1 VGEVLPR
8 RKAAGEKYVASKAE
22 KPKSKRR
29 LDEPECKNWG
39 GNLPF
44 IFMKKLGKKENQ
56 WLSMNLDII
65 NPMYGEMWRRFEPM
79 TFDEDAESIELEIHN
94 NNFRLVANPYVW
106 KKYNRTKKLFVICHE
121 MCHVSF
127 GHWLINPKL
136 DREWCNIAQDIQV
149 NEFLT
154 RWYFR
159 NEKLGKD
166 LLQ

>member
-1 VGEVLPR
+1 
-8 RKAAGEKYVASKAE
+8 
-22 KPKSKRR
+22 
-29 LDEPECKNWG
+29 
-39 GNLPF
+39 
-44 IFMKKLGKKENQ
+44 MKKLGKKENQ

-79 TFDEDAESIELEIHN
+79 VFNEDAESVELEIHN

-106 KKYNRTKKLFVICHE
+106 KKYNNTKKLFVICHE

-154 RWYFR
+154 KWYFQ

-166 LLQ
+166 FATIKTVFKHKSNDVHHDKDYIYYYNLLISCLKKPLSQAAN